1 MSASVVQSELR
12 GAVRGDFDL
21 EYVFDSRTAS
31 MQMDPNI
38 DDPVSDTGLGPY
50 RSDFQVSRE
59 FARMLSVICEEDGEL
74 R

>member
-1 MSASVVQSELR
+1 MTASIVQNELS
-12 GAVRGDFDL
+12 GAARVDFDL

-38 DDPVSDTGLGPY
+38 DDPVNDTGLGPY
-50 RSDFQVSRE
+50 RSDFHVSEE
-59 FARMLSVICEEDGEL
+59 FARMLSVICGEDGEL

>member
-1 MSASVVQSELR
+1 MSASVIQCESS
-12 GAVRGDFDL
+12 GTVRGDFDL
-21 EYVFDSRTAS
+21 EYVSGSRTAS

-38 DDPVSDTGLGPY
+38 DDPVNDTGLGLY

-59 FARMLSVICEEDGEL
+59 FARMLSVICEEDGAL